1 MAMKEISPI
10 NLSAGTTVEL
20 NADGSIKTNVLGGQ
34 VVTLKKAVDG
44 SQYLVPA
51 KDTDVIATASPIGFA
66 YTGTVPQPANKMY
79 IPFNQY
85 KGPLNLVSTVLT
97 KGALIQIWNDG
108 SGKVFEDD
116 VFNAAP
122 GTPLFVSANSTLSVT
137 ANGTNTNVGAQAVA
151 TVVDAPASQD
161 GVLTVRT
168 LL

>member
-1 MAMKEISPI
+1 MTEISPI

-34 VVTLKKAVDG
+34 VVTQKQAADG
-44 SQYLVPA
+44 TMYLVPA
-51 KDTDVIATASPIGFA
+51 KDTDVAATASPIGFA
-66 YTGTVPQPANKMY
+66 YTGTIEQPANKMY
-79 IPFNQY
+79 VPFNGY
-85 KGPLNLVSTVLT
+85 KGPRNLVSTVLT
-97 KGALIQIWNDG
+97 KGALLQIWNDG

-122 GTPLFVSANSTLSVT
+122 GTLLYVSANSTLTVT
-137 ANGTNTNVGAQAVA
+137 ANATATNVGAMAVA
-151 TVVDAPASQD
+151 TVVEAPASQD